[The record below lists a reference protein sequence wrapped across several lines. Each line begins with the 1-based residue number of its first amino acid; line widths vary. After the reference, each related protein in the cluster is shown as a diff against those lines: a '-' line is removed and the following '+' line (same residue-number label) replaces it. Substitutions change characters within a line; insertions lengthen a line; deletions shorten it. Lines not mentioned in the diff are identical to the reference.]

1 MLALIDSDSL
11 CYGAAFSCEK
21 KGELIDNAEM
31 FLYPRLEKIVQKILE
46 DTKAT
51 DYKMFLSG
59 KENYRLEVSSLY
71 KANRKDMKR
80 PMLLQKARDY
90 LEVVHNA
97 IVSQGIEADD
107 LVCIEQT
114 ACMEQEIDCCIAHI
128 DKDIDQQA
136 GWHYRWPLRG
146 EAGAMYYVTEEEG
159 LRNLYE
165 QALVGD
171 KVDNIMYYLDET
183 TGTWKKEYGLGKVG
197 ARKALEGCTTEKDFQ
212 LKCLD
217 VYSSLTKKSDGTTP
231 SKEDFITNMNLLYLL
246 RTKNDKWECL
256 V

>member
-46 DTKAT
+46 DTRAT

-59 KENYRLEVSSLY
+59 KENFRLEVSPLY

-80 PMLLQKARDY
+80 PILLQQARDY

-97 IVSQGIEADD
+97 IVSQGVEADD

-114 ACMEQEIDCCIAHI
+114 ACMEQGIDCCIAGI
-128 DKDIDQQA
+128 DKDLYQQK

-146 EAGAMYYVTEEEG
+146 KDGIMKYIDEQES
-159 LRNLYE
+159 LLNLYA
-165 QALVGD
+165 QALEGD
-171 KVDNIMYYLDET
+171 KCDNIMFYLDET

-197 ARKALEGCTTEKDFQ
+197 ARKALQECVTEKEFYDTV
-212 LKCLD
+212 LD
-217 VYSSLTKKSDGTTP
+217 LYENKFNRTE
-231 SKEDFITNMNLLYLL
+231 EDLLTNMQLLYLL
-246 RTKNDKWECL
+246 REHDEFYRRPE
-256 V
+256 

>member
-59 KENYRLEVSSLY
+59 KENFRLEVSPLY

-80 PMLLQKARDY
+80 PLLLQQARDY

-97 IVSQGIEADD
+97 IISQGIEADD

-197 ARKALEGCTTEKDFQ
+197 ARKALQECSEEKEFYAVVLDLYENKFERTEED
-212 LKCLD
+212 L
-217 VYSSLTKKSDGTTP
+217 LT
-231 SKEDFITNMNLLYLL
+231 NLQLLYLL
-246 RTKNDKWECL
+246 REHDEFYRKPL
-256 V
+256 